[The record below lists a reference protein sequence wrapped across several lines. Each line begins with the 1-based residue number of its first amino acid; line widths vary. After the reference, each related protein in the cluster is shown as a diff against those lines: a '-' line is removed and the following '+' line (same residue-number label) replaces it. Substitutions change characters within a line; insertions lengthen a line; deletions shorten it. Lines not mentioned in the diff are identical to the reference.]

1 MGGSGYQTNT
11 YLALKSCIDMIA
23 MIAKLASL
31 FLIETHCILPLVL
44 WTVLAVSSD
53 GHYPLLAKQFC
64 TTSVKL
70 LSEKS
75 RHGYSSAYNSLFQRE
90 PVKSREIKN
99 ETVVH
104 VQEAKGREERGKMG
118 FVGCWGEWVAGRSSL
133 PKIVSVVFSESNLDP
148 PSHPA
153 YQTFLDQP
161 CYYLYNKAA
170 VFYRKFLRQTISS
183 WYLWRFYSFEG
194 KQIINNGFKL
204 YFLIDSA
211 CRLQ

>member
-44 WTVLAVSSD
+44 RTVLAVSSD

-75 RHGYSSAYNSLFQRE
+75 RHGYSSAYNSLFQLE

-104 VQEAKGREERGKMG
+104 VQ
-118 FVGCWGEWVAGRSSL
+118 
-133 PKIVSVVFSESNLDP
+133 
-148 PSHPA
+148 
-153 YQTFLDQP
+153 
-161 CYYLYNKAA
+161 
-170 VFYRKFLRQTISS
+170 
-183 WYLWRFYSFEG
+183 
-194 KQIINNGFKL
+194 
-204 YFLIDSA
+204 
-211 CRLQ
+211 